1 MLELQPKTEQHAPLS
16 LMPISLRIANDFV
29 EQLHRHHHPTAGHK
43 FSIGA
48 EKDGKLVGVIIC
60 GRPVSRFLDDGYT
73 LEINRVCTDG
83 TKNACS
89 LLYGAAVR
97 AAKALGYHKVIT
109 YTLQSEPGTSLKAS
123 GFTCEGEA
131 GGLVWT
137 GQRHPK
143 QENLYPMEMKN
154 RWVKVIKEDRHDG

>member
-1 MLELQPKTEQHAPLS
+1 MLELQPKTEQHTPLS

-73 LEINRVCTDG
+73 LENNRVCTDG

-89 LLYGAAVR
+89 TVPPSELPRHWAITRSLLTPCRVNPAPA
-97 AAKALGYHKVIT
+97 
-109 YTLQSEPGTSLKAS
+109 
-123 GFTCEGEA
+123 
-131 GGLVWT
+131 
-137 GQRHPK
+137 
-143 QENLYPMEMKN
+143 
-154 RWVKVIKEDRHDG
+154 